1 MSHSP
6 PVPEANQSP
15 YPLQEPKHDRPD
27 LPPVLKVAD
36 QPAAAPALPIGTIG
50 AVIGLGAVA
59 IGGAILGLRLWGAKA
74 KPKPKRKGRRKQHG

>member
-15 YPLQEPKHDRPD
+15 YPLHEPKHDAPD
-27 LPPVLKVAD
+27 LPPVMRVA
-36 QPAAAPALPIGTIG
+36 PAADANPPLPVGLIG

-59 IGGAILGLRLWGAKA
+59 VGGAILGLRLWGAK
-74 KPKPKRKGRRKQHG
+74 PKPKARRKRHH